1 MREVKIKCDR
11 CDKEITESET
21 YKVTL
26 PCKETVSLMDG
37 DGKFIKSYT
46 TDIIHLD
53 KQDLCTDCT
62 RELLKFM
69 EEKKEI

>member
-1 MREVKIKCDR
+1 MREVKIRCDR
-11 CDKEITESET
+11 CGKEITESET

-37 DGKFIKSYT
+37 DGKFIKSYAT
-46 TDIIHLD
+46 SIMYLD
-53 KQDLCTDCT
+53 KQDLCADCT

-69 EEKKEI
+69 EGKKEI